1 VSLGCSLTI
10 EFEGRETQ
18 AAESWRI
25 QASLSGA
32 EDQKQTL
39 AILRFKAITKCTGVR
54 GNPSVGALSVKVPV
68 TQILEVNL
76 QAKPVSNLSI

>member
-1 VSLGCSLTI
+1 LTI

-25 QASLSGA
+25 QASRKWCADHKELWRYCVS
-32 EDQKQTL
+32 
-39 AILRFKAITKCTGVR
+39 IAITKRIAEGVTWMR
-54 GNPSVGALSVKVPV
+54 CVSVKVPV
-68 TQILEVNL
+68 TQILEVYL